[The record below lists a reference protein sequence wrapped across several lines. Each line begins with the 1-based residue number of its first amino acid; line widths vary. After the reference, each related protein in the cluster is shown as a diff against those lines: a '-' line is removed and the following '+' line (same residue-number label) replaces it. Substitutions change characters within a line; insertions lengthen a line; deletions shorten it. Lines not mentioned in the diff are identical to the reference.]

1 MDRIIVK
8 IAKDFSRTPGPRY
21 IKEGKWS
28 GELLRTEKFYN
39 IFNDAINNNKMV
51 VVDLD
56 GTIGYGTSFLEEIFG
71 GLIREHHLDY
81 DQILKHLELISEEEP
96 YLIEDIFAYLKDAHE
111 ESLVGYN

>member
-1 MDRIIVK
+1 MDRVEVK
-8 IAKDFSRTPGPRY
+8 IARDFSRTPGPRY

-28 GELLRTEKFYN
+28 GELFRTEKFYN

-56 GTIGYGTSFLEEIFG
+56 GTLGYGTSFLEEIFG

-81 DQILKHLELISEEEP
+81 NQILTHLEIVSEEEP
-96 YLIEDIFAYLKDAHE
+96 YLKDDILAYLNDAHE
-111 ESLVGYN
+111 DSLVNN